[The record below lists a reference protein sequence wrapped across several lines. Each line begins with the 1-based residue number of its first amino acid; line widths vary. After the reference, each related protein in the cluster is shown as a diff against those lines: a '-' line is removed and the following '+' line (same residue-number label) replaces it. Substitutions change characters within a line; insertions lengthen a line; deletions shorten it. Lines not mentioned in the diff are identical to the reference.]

1 MALNTGT
8 RLGSYEIVS
17 LLGAGGMGEVYRARD
32 TRLKR
37 EVAIKVLPDV
47 FASDPDR
54 LARFQREAELL
65 ATLNHPNIGA
75 VYGFE
80 QSDPATGSGQASA
93 IVLELVEGE
102 TLAERI
108 QRGPIPVK
116 TALSIAVQIAE
127 ALEAAHE
134 RGIIHRDLKP
144 ANIKIGPDEKV
155 KVLDF
160 GLAKAMDTGTTSAP
174 AGGLTHSP
182 TLSMMATQAG
192 VILGTAAYMSPE
204 QAKGLPADHRSDVF
218 AFGAVLFEM
227 LTGRQPFQGDT
238 APDVLASVIVR
249 DADLNALP
257 PNLSPRLRELIGRCL
272 DKTPKKR
279 WQAIGDVR
287 AEIESIANAPEP
299 SPIGAGAPWNA
310 KQKWVRPAVLS
321 TVATAMVCST
331 VAYYAWPRMPAP
343 SVARFVVPL
352 GEGLLLNAN
361 RQALAI
367 SPDGT
372 HIAYTVNPSLYLRSL
387 SDLEARAIAS
397 VKQGVVQHPV
407 FSPDS
412 RSIAFY
418 SSTDLN
424 IQRVDLSGGV
434 PVTLCQVESL
444 YGMSWDETG
453 IVYGDQGKTIMRVSA
468 SGGKPELLV
477 TFKDDEFAFGP
488 QMLPGG
494 DTLLFTLARG
504 SASDR
509 WEKSVIATQ
518 SLRSGERRVLVEGSD
533 GRYLRTGHLVYVV
546 GGTLFAVQFNAKRP
560 EVAAGATP
568 IIEGVRRANA
578 ATGGAANVSV
588 SETGSLVYVP
598 GPISFSVTQRDLA
611 LLDRNGNAEPLRLPA
626 GSYGTPRIS
635 PDGRW
640 VAFGID
646 NGKETAVWVY
656 ELSGRTAM
664 RKLTFEGR
672 NRYPAWSRDSR
683 YVAFQSDREGDIAI
697 FQQRADGTG
706 SAERL
711 TRPEPGVSH
720 IPESWSPVTDVLL
733 FTATKSSQVS
743 LWGLTLSDRKA
754 TPIGDIQSNQPIAPL
769 FSPDG
774 KWIAYTSVVNG
785 TAQVFAQSFPV
796 SGSKYL
802 VSKTAGHHG
811 LWSPDGRELIYDVT
825 AGRSEIVS
833 VVTTPSFAVG
843 HASVLNRGPMWF
855 AGGASMR
862 PVDMARDGRILGEID
877 ADQGRTGLSST
888 QQMQQIRVVLNW
900 FEELKQRVPV
910 RD

>member
-1 MALNTGT
+1 MSLEPGS
-8 RLGSYEIVS
+8 RLGAYEIVS
-17 LLGAGGMGEVYRARD
+17 LLGAGGMGEVYRAKD

-37 EVAIKVLPDV
+37 EVAIKVLPDA

-65 ATLNHPNIGA
+65 ATLNHPNIGS

-80 QSDPATGSGQASA
+80 QTDPSTGSGQASA
-93 IVLELVEGE
+93 IVLELIEGD
-102 TLAERI
+102 TLADRI
-108 QRGPIPVK
+108 QRGPLQVK
-116 TALSIAVQIAE
+116 AALNIALQIAE

-134 RGIIHRDLKP
+134 RGVIHRDLKP
-144 ANIKIGPDEKV
+144 ANIKITADDKV

-160 GLAKAMDTGTTSAP
+160 GLAKAMDTSPAVAP
-174 AGGLTHSP
+174 TGGLTHSP

-204 QAKGLPADHRSDVF
+204 QARGFPVDHRSDVF
-218 AFGAVLFEM
+218 AFGTVLYEM
-227 LTGRQPFQGDT
+227 LTARQPFPGDT

-257 PNLSPRLRELIGRCL
+257 PNLNPRLRELIGRCL
-272 DKTPKKR
+272 EKHPKKR

-287 AEIESIANAPEP
+287 AEIESVAKAPHLVSVAASEQP
-299 SPIGAGAPWNA
+299 SLWKRGL
-310 KQKWVRPAVLS
+310 PAVVS
-321 TVATAMVCST
+321 AIVTAAVCGT
-331 VAYYAWPRMPAP
+331 GAYYAWPEGPTL

-352 GEGLLLNAN
+352 GEGLLFNAN
-361 RQALAI
+361 RLALAI

-372 HIAYTVNPSLYLRSL
+372 HIAYTANQGLYLRSL
-387 SDLEARAIAS
+387 SELETKAIAS
-397 VKQGVVQHPV
+397 VTLGVLEQPV
-407 FSPDS
+407 FSPDGQ
-412 RSIAFY
+412 SIAFLA
-418 SSTDLN
+418 SGDSVIRRIDL
-424 IQRVDLSGGV
+424 RGGV
-434 PVTLCQVESL
+434 PVTLGKVDAL

-453 IVYGDQGKTIMRVSA
+453 IVYGDNGKTIMRVSA

-477 TFKDDEFAFGP
+477 TFKDDEFAFAP
-488 QMLPGG
+488 QMLPDGH
-494 DTLLFTLARG
+494 TLLFTLAHG
-504 SASDR
+504 TASDR
-509 WEKSVIATQ
+509 WERSVIVTQ
-518 SLRSGERRVLVEGSD
+518 SLRSGERRVLVEGGSD
-533 GRYLRTGHLVYVV
+533 GRYLRTGHLVYVL
-546 GGTLFAVQFNAKRP
+546 GGTLFAAPLDVKRLD
-560 EVAAGATP
+560 VTAGATP
-568 IIEGVRRANA
+568 IVEGVRRASA
-578 ATGGAANVSV
+578 GTGGAAYFSV

-598 GPISFSVTQRDLA
+598 GPISFSATQRDLA

-626 GSYGTPRIS
+626 GSYVTPRIS
-635 PDGRW
+635 PDGKW

-646 NGKETAVWVY
+646 NTKETAVWVY
-656 ELSGRTAM
+656 ELSGRTSM

-672 NRYPAWSRDSR
+672 NRWPAWSRDSR
-683 YVAFQSDREGDIAI
+683 YVAFQSDREGDVAI
-697 FQQRADGTG
+697 FQQQADGSG

-711 TRPEPGVSH
+711 TRPEQGVSH
-720 IPESWSPVTDVLL
+720 VPESWSPVTDVLL
-733 FTATKSSQVS
+733 FTATRDSQVS
-743 LWGLTLSDRKA
+743 LWALTLSDRKA
-754 TPIGDIQSNQPIAPL
+754 TPVADVQSNEPIAPA

-785 TAQVFAQSFPV
+785 TPQVFAQSFPAK
-796 SGSKYL
+796 GSKYL

-843 HASVLNRGPMWF
+843 HPSVLNRGPMWF
-855 AGGASMR
+855 AGRTSMR
-862 PVDMARDGRILGEID
+862 PVDMAPDGRILGEID